1 MFLVP
6 KHTRGRRNWL
16 LSASTSRSDRCSRTY
31 HRLTIA
37 LRRGENVMRS
47 LSAKVTRAVAVAGM
61 LLCTGLFSAEPSAAL
76 ETPKVVRGVLILEGK
91 IESGDYI
98 TVRNFLSEPS
108 NFKKM
113 TGEIFLASQGG
124 NVTEALKI
132 GYLIRHLRL
141 STDAPS
147 RPPPTVRSSG
157 GEIIR
162 PLDLTNPRNYTCASA
177 CFLLY
182 VAGVY
187 REFIWA
193 GRLGIHHPQIDYKPI
208 GTTESDLSIATV
220 DMRDKIKRYF
230 EEMNVPSKYLDIMY
244 STPPND
250 VHWITQREFDS
261 DLKGYIP
268 QVQALLDAK
277 CKGSELRKCIVQTKN
292 EIRMEA
298 WRTIFHRD

>member
-1 MFLVP
+1 
-6 KHTRGRRNWL
+6 
-16 LSASTSRSDRCSRTY
+16 
-31 HRLTIA
+31 
-37 LRRGENVMRS
+37 MRS
-47 LSAKVTRAVAVAGM
+47 FSKASIAKVTRTVATAGI
-61 LLCTGLFSAEPSAAL
+61 LSCTGVFSEPSAAL
-76 ETPKVVRGVLILEGK
+76 ESLKVVRGVLILEGK

-113 TGEIFLASQGG
+113 TGEVFLASQGG
-124 NVTEALKI
+124 NVSEALQI

-147 RPPPTVRSSG
+147 RPPPAVRSSG

-162 PLDLTNPRNYTCASA
+162 PIDLTNPRHYHCASA

-193 GRLGIHHPQIDYKPI
+193 GRLGIHHPQIEHKPI
-208 GTTESDLSIATV
+208 GATESDLSIARV
-220 DMRDKIKRYF
+220 EMRDKIKRYL
-230 EEMNVPSKYLDIMY
+230 EEMNVPNKYLEFMY
-244 STPPND
+244 STPPNE
-250 VHWITQREFDS
+250 VHWITQSEFDS

-277 CKGSELRKCIVQTKN
+277 CNSRPAIEQSSELRKCIVQTKT
-292 EIRMEA
+292 ELRTEA

>member
-1 MFLVP
+1 M
-6 KHTRGRRNWL
+6 
-16 LSASTSRSDRCSRTY
+16 
-31 HRLTIA
+31 
-37 LRRGENVMRS
+37 
-47 LSAKVTRAVAVAGM
+47 
-61 LLCTGLFSAEPSAAL
+61 
-76 ETPKVVRGVLILEGK
+76 ILEGK

-113 TGEIFLASQGG
+113 TGEVFLASQGG
-124 NVTEALKI
+124 NVSEALQI
-132 GYLIRHLRL
+132 GYLIRHLQL

-162 PLDLTNPRNYTCASA
+162 PLDLSNPRHYHCASA
-177 CFLLY
+177 CFLLF

-193 GRLGIHHPQIDYKPI
+193 GRLGIHHPQIEQKSI
-208 GTTESDLSIATV
+208 GATEGDLSTARV
-220 DMRDKIKRYF
+220 EMQDKIKRYL
-230 EEMNVPSKYLDIMY
+230 EEMNVPNKYLEFMY
-244 STPPND
+244 STPPNE
-250 VHWITQREFDS
+250 VHWITQSEFDS

-268 QVQALLDAK
+268 QVQAILDAK
-277 CKGSELRKCIVQTKN
+277 CNSRPLIERSSELRKCIVQTKT
-292 EIRMEA
+292 ELRTEA

>member
-1 MFLVP
+1 
-6 KHTRGRRNWL
+6 
-16 LSASTSRSDRCSRTY
+16 
-31 HRLTIA
+31 
-37 LRRGENVMRS
+37 MRS
-47 LSAKVTRAVAVAGM
+47 FSKASIAKATRTVATAGILSCAGV
-61 LLCTGLFSAEPSAAL
+61 FSEPSAAL
-76 ETPKVVRGVLILEGK
+76 ESLKVVRGVLILEGK
-91 IESGDYI
+91 IDSGDYI

-108 NFKKM
+108 NFKQM

-187 REFIWA
+187 REFIWV

-244 STPPND
+244 STPPNE
-250 VHWITQREFDS
+250 VHWITQSEFDS

-268 QVQALLDAK
+268 QVQALLEAK
-277 CKGSELRKCIVQTKN
+277 CNSRPGVEQGSELRKCMVQTKT

>member
-1 MFLVP
+1 VLESAGVKATDVRFGS
-6 KHTRGRRNWL
+6 KADIRG
-16 LSASTSRSDRCSRTY
+16 
-31 HRLTIA
+31 
-37 LRRGENVMRS
+37 
-47 LSAKVTRAVAVAGM
+47 
-61 LLCTGLFSAEPSAAL
+61 AE
-76 ETPKVVRGVLILEGK
+76 GVLILEGK

-108 NFKKM
+108 NFKQM

-124 NVTEALKI
+124 NVSEALKI
-132 GYLIRHLRL
+132 GYLIRRLQL

-162 PLDLTNPRNYTCASA
+162 PLDLTNPRHYQCASA

-193 GRLGIHHPQIDYKPI
+193 GRLGIHHPQIEHKAI
-208 GTTESDLSIATV
+208 GATERDLSIATV
-220 DMRDKIKRYF
+220 DMKDMIKRYF
-230 EEMNVPSKYLDIMY
+230 EEMNVPNKYLDLMY
-244 STPPND
+244 STPPNE
-250 VHWITQREFDS
+250 VRWITQSEFDS
-261 DLKGYIP
+261 DLKGYVP

-277 CKGSELRKCIVQTKN
+277 CNSHPGVEQGREVGKCIVQTKT